1 MVKRKIGKMVK
12 ILVMGLAVAAFI
24 AGCSLDGDSTV
35 FGTATKGPIDSATV
49 SVYVL
54 NSDGTRGALLG
65 SSSTDA
71 DGSYT
76 LNVSYTGSV
85 AVVITGGS
93 YVDEATGDTVTLSG
107 SDELV
112 TLLDSVATSGLDVAV
127 TALTTIAADQAI
139 ANAGSGIETA
149 IAAANLA
156 VATEFG
162 ISGMDITSVIPVD
175 PTDSVA
181 LASATPASVAYGI
194 VMAAMTQLA
203 ADNGVAA
210 ADVITLIK
218 AMADDYSDGVMD
230 GTNAAGNST
239 SSDAGLNTATAMS
252 GWATAITNFLGGAR
266 NATGL
271 SAMPSF

>member
-12 ILVMGLAVAAFI
+12 FLVIGLVVAAVI
-24 AGCSLDGDSTV
+24 AGCSLDDDSTV
-35 FGTATKGPIDSATV
+35 SGTATKGPIDSATV

-65 SSSTDA
+65 SAATDA
-71 DGSYT
+71 DGNYS

-93 YVDEATGDTVTLSG
+93 YVDEATGDTVTLSS

-112 TLLDSVATSGLDVAV
+112 TLLDSVATSGLNVAV

-149 IAAANLA
+149 IAAANSS
-156 VATEFG
+156 VASGFG

-175 PTDSVA
+175 PTDPVA
-181 LASATPASVAYGI
+181 LASATPASLAYGI

-203 ADNGVAA
+203 VDNSVAA

-218 AMADDYSDGVMD
+218 AMADDYSDGTMD
-230 GTNAAGNST
+230 GST
-239 SSDAGLNTATAMS
+239 ASDGGLNTATAMT
-252 GWATAITNFLGGAR
+252 GLAQAITNFLAGSR
-266 NATGL
+266 NETGL
-271 SAMPSF
+271 TIMPSF